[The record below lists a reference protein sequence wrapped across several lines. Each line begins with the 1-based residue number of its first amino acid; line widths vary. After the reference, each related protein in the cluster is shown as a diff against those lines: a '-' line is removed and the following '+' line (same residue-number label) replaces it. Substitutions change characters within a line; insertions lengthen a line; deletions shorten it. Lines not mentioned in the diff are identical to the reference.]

1 MGYLLLHSGQPSAKR
16 LVKRVA
22 ECTGVTS
29 VDPVAGQDVVIRWG
43 NVEGDDSKASWT
55 LNPRQAIENTL
66 SRSRMFRLLKQGGVY
81 SPTLADAEQWP
92 SSNLPSEVT
101 LDSGMNVKIARH
113 YLVPLF
119 DMQPLALFRSD
130 SKDVWLDQQVS
141 QPRNGFREVTFD
153 EDEYATRAVRMAM
166 RSLHAL
172 GLDFGLVTVG
182 ITARDRTICLDV
194 SATPKMTGR
203 MLDLFAEAMESFIE
217 RDQMQE
223 LEWGMYGQHNQPLM
237 LGTDLEFM
245 LRSSQGKMVL
255 ASRFLKRNGRVGC
268 DDRTVN
274 HDGKRFPLAEL
285 RPDPAGTPEE
295 LMDKLGEAMQEA
307 NGLIT
312 SRSVQW
318 LAGSMPFTNFPIGGH
333 IHFSR
338 FPFSSRFV
346 KALDNY
352 LGLPVMMIEASQ
364 TSIKRRPRYGFLGDI
379 RFKSHGGFEYRTLGC
394 WLVSPEISYAVLAL
408 AYVVAMHY
416 RDLKISLFDSPNKQ
430 KQFYNSDKSA
440 LRQDFEAI
448 WKEIEKTSTYRR
460 YHKVLDVIPDMIR
473 QGIAWNEAVDL
484 KQSWGLV
491 TSQNQPS
498 ESGSQ
503 PLSKKKQKRRG
514 R

>member
-16 LVKRVA
+16 LLKRVA

-43 NVEGDDSKASWT
+43 NAEGDDSTASWT

-66 SRSRMFRLLKQGGVY
+66 SRARMFRLLKQGGVY
-81 SPTLADAEQWP
+81 SPSVANAEQWP
-92 SSNLPSEVT
+92 STNLPAEIE
-101 LDSGMNVKIARH
+101 LDSGVNVKIARH

-130 SKDVWLDQQVS
+130 SKDVWLDQQVT
-141 QPRNGFREVTFD
+141 QPRNGFREVMFD
-153 EDEYATRAVRMAM
+153 EDEYATRAVRMAR
-166 RSLHAL
+166 RSLHTL
-172 GLDFGLVTVG
+172 GLDFGLVSVG

-194 SATPKMTGR
+194 SATPKLTGR
-203 MLDLFAEAMESFIE
+203 LLDLFVEAMESFIQ
-217 RDQMQE
+217 RDKMQE
-223 LEWGMYGQHNQPLM
+223 LEWKKYGQHHLPLLM
-237 LGTDLEFM
+237 GTDLEFM

-255 ASRFLKRNGRVGC
+255 ASRFLTRNGRVGC
-268 DDRTVN
+268 DDRTIN

-285 RPDPAGTPEE
+285 RPDPASTPEE
-295 LMDKLGEAMQEA
+295 LMEKLRATMKEA

-312 SRSVQW
+312 ARSVQW
-318 LAGSMPFTNFPIGGH
+318 LAGSMPFANFPIGGH

-352 LGLPVMMIEASQ
+352 LSVPVMMIEASQ
-364 TSIKRRPRYGFLGDI
+364 TSIKRRPQYGFLGDI

-394 WLVSPEISYAVLAL
+394 WLVSPEISFAVLAL

-416 RDLKISLFDSPNKQ
+416 RDLKISLFAKPIKQ
-430 KQFYNSDKSA
+430 RQFYNSDKSA
-440 LRQDFEAI
+440 LRADFESI
-448 WKEIEKTSTYRR
+448 WKELEKTTTYRR
-460 YHKVLDVIPDMIR
+460 YHKVLNVIPEMIR

-484 KQSWGLV
+484 KRAWGL
-491 TSQNQPS
+491 TS
-498 ESGSQ
+498 SQ
-503 PLSKKKQKRRG
+503 PQSIESAFQPLDKKKRNRRVP
-514 R
+514 

>member
-16 LVKRVA
+16 LLKRVA

-29 VDPVAGQDVVIRWG
+29 VDPVASQDVVIRWG
-43 NVEGDDSKASWT
+43 NAEGDDNAASWT

-66 SRSRMFRLLKQGGVY
+66 SRSRMFRLLKLGGVY
-81 SPTLADAEQWP
+81 SPTVANAEQWP
-92 SSNLPSEVT
+92 SSNLPTEVT

-141 QPRNGFREVTFD
+141 QPRSGFREVMFD

-172 GLDFGLVTVG
+172 GLDFGMVTVG

-203 MLDLFAEAMESFIE
+203 MLDLFVEAMESFIE
-217 RDQMQE
+217 RDQQQE
-223 LEWGMYGQHNQPLM
+223 LEWNKQGQHHLPLLM
-237 LGTDLEFM
+237 GTDLEFM

-255 ASRFLKRNGRVGC
+255 ASRYLTRNGRVGC
-268 DDRTVN
+268 DDRTIN

-285 RPDPAGTPEE
+285 RPDPASTPEE
-295 LMDKLGEAMQEA
+295 LMDKLYATMQEA
-307 NGLIT
+307 SKLIT

-318 LAGSMPFTNFPIGGH
+318 LAGSMPFPNFPIGGH

-408 AYVVAMHY
+408 AYVVANHY
-416 RDLKISLFDSPNKQ
+416 RDLKISLFETPSKQ
-430 KQFYNSDKSA
+430 RQFYNSDKSA
-440 LRQDFEAI
+440 LRDDFEVI
-448 WKEIEKTSTYRR
+448 WREIEKTSTYRR
-460 YHKVLDVIPDMIR
+460 YHKVLDVIPTMIR
-473 QGIAWNEAVDL
+473 EGIAWNEAVDL

-491 TSQNQPS
+491 SQTPS
-498 ESGSQ
+498 ESASQ
-503 PLSKKKQKRRG
+503 PTGKKKRKRRG
-514 R
+514 L